1 MIEKPKLLMLV
12 ILLTLSGILGLY
24 GYAVSIETKTVPI
37 SELEANIDNL
47 VAVEG
52 YVKDVTVW
60 NDEAQILL
68 IDYASEDIVTVI
80 IEKNAWI
87 NVQQQEKFI
96 TGAKVMA
103 RGLVE
108 KGHLDEMLIRVMSSE
123 GIKLLEPARNIELS
137 LSIILE
143 RPDVFKGMNLTVEGQ
158 VWDIEKIESIS
169 AYTFTLQ
176 NSSEGQYYSVN
187 CIVFDS
193 PRFIDI
199 YNKPI
204 YNGTNIIFKGV
215 FEYYASNGIWQIK
228 SNEGKDSLE
237 KVD

>member
-12 ILLTLSGILGLY
+12 ILLTLSGIIGLY

-37 SELEANIDNL
+37 SELEKDIDNL
-47 VAVEG
+47 VTVEG
-52 YVKDVTVW
+52 YIKDITVW
-60 NDEAQILL
+60 NEEANMLL
-68 IDYASEDIVTVI
+68 IDFASDATVNVLV
-80 IEKNAWI
+80 EKNAWR
-87 NVQQQEKFI
+87 NVNQQDKFI
-96 TGAKVMA
+96 FGAKVMA
-103 RGLVE
+103 SGLVE
-108 KGHLDEMLIRVMSSE
+108 KDQIDEILIRVMSSE
-123 GIKLLEPARNIELS
+123 GIQLLEPARNIKLS
-137 LSIILE
+137 LDVLE
-143 RPDVFKGMNLTVEGQ
+143 RPYVFEGMNVTAEGQ

-193 PRFIDI
+193 PRFVDI
-199 YNKPI
+199 YNKQI

>member
-12 ILLTLSGILGLY
+12 ILLTLSGTLGLY

-37 SELEANIDNL
+37 SELQKDIDNL
-47 VAVEG
+47 VTVEG
-52 YVKDVTVW
+52 YIKDITVW
-60 NDEAQILL
+60 NEEANMLL
-68 IDYASEDIVTVI
+68 IDFTSDATVNVLV
-80 IEKNAWI
+80 EKNAWR
-87 NVQQQEKFI
+87 NVNQQDKFI
-96 TGAKVMA
+96 FGAKVMA
-103 RGLVE
+103 SGLVE
-108 KGHLDEMLIRVMSSE
+108 KDQIDEILIRVMSSE
-123 GIKLLEPARNIELS
+123 GIQLLEPARNIKLS
-137 LSIILE
+137 LDVLE
-143 RPDVFKGMNLTVEGQ
+143 RPYVFEGMNVTAEGR
-158 VWDIEKIESIS
+158 VWDITEIESIS

-193 PRFIDI
+193 PRFVDT

-215 FEYYASNGIWQIK
+215 FEYYAPNGIWQIR
-228 SNEGKDSLE
+228 SNEGKNSLE